1 MSFGLFQ
8 VSVRFGPTTA
18 LDGVTFTAP
27 PGVVSAVVG
36 GDGAGKTTALG
47 CLTGAVRP
55 ARGRVERPDKRMLGV
70 MPSPSGTWRNLTV
83 DENVD
88 FVAKAYGISG
98 DGLRRKRGELLA
110 RAGLD
115 HSRDRLAGQLSGGMR
130 QKLGFL
136 LAILHEPALL
146 VLDEP
151 TTGVDPV
158 SRVELWGMDRRSSR
172 RGRRGRDGDHL
183 PRRGR
188 AFVDSARP
196 RLGPR
201 ACERDRRRRHP
212 LALRDDQRRGRT
224 DNPRRAWR
232 RGRVYHEWHPAGEAT
247 TGPAEGKADLEDAV
261 IAELLHRREPASSAR
276 A

>member
-115 HSRDRLAGQLSGGMR
+115 HARDRLAGQLSGGMR

-158 SRVELWGMDRRSSR
+158 SRVELWGMIGEAAAAGAAVAMATTYLDEAERSSTVLVLDSGHALASGTADDVIR
-172 RGRRGRDGDHL
+172 SLSGTISVVDERTIRDERGDADASTTSGI
-183 PRRGR
+183 
-188 AFVDSARP
+188 
-196 RLGPR
+196 PR
-201 ACERDRRRRHP
+201 ARRP
-212 LALRDDQRRGRT
+212 PGR
-224 DNPRRAWR
+224 PK
-232 RGRVYHEWHPAGEAT
+232 GRPISRT
-247 TGPAEGKADLEDAV
+247 P
-261 IAELLHRREPASSAR
+261 
-276 A
+276 